1 VSEVAKGYL
10 NLVLHAHLPF
20 VYAVGEE
27 HHLEERWF
35 FEAMTESYLPL
46 LIMLERLR
54 KQNVPYALTLS
65 LSPTLLAMLDHPVL
79 ARRYESYLQRLI
91 SLAESEVSR
100 TRGQELFHRLAS
112 YYRDRLYVLQQTYLE
127 HYHRNICAGFAALAK
142 NGSVELITTC
152 ATHGYLPLMKT
163 NEAVS
168 AQIQVGLDA
177 FAARFDYRPRGIW
190 LPECGYFQGLDKVL
204 AENQLEFTFV
214 DTHGLKNAW
223 PPPQNNIYAPVRTP
237 AGVAIF
243 ARDPE
248 TSAQVWSIQSGYPG
262 NPDYREYYRDIG
274 FDLEEAYLQRF
285 LPYPVRTNTGLKY
298 WRVTGN
304 NLPKEA
310 YDPWRALERAQE
322 HAGNF
327 HFNRER
333 QIEHLATRQTAIPV
347 VTAPYDAELFGH
359 WWFEGPDFL
368 ESLLRKATEY
378 SDIYTLSTPSRYL
391 DTYGC
396 AETAELFHS
405 SWGEGGYS
413 KVWLNPKNDWLYPR
427 YHQAEKCLI
436 RHAAA
441 LPKPDPVKKQILSQ
455 MTRELLL
462 AQSSDWAFMLNAGTT
477 HQYAT
482 QRVLTHLE
490 NFSRLEAMISR
501 EQSCGAELTAME
513 ITGSDLFPELQ
524 PQSFVQE
531 QFSVL
536 AYREAEPT
544 VLMLSWE
551 YPPEIMGGL
560 ARHVED
566 LSQTLADQGQPVA
579 VLTSRTGNAASY
591 ELNNGVY
598 IYRLVPYQQ
607 AGIEI
612 DFYDW
617 VIQLNLLF
625 FNLAQQL
632 ISANKLMVLHAHDWL
647 VGAAAL
653 ELKRFWQLPLVVTI
667 HSTEFGRN
675 GGLYTEL
682 QKKIHAQEQK
692 LAEGAD
698 HLICCSYFM
707 AQEVSR
713 LFSVPLSKISVIQN
727 GVMPEKVEARRLQG
741 EERRK
746 YAKDQEAIIYFV
758 GRLVR
763 EKGVEVLMQALIS
776 VMSVFPNTKTVIS
789 GRGPMLELLK
799 ILAEEHGIAS
809 SVLFTGFVTDEE
821 RNRLL
826 ATADITVLPSLYE
839 PFGIVA
845 LEAMAAAAPLIVAD
859 VGGLGEVVRHGSDGL
874 KFPPGNHL
882 ALSAAISTLLA
893 DPSLREQLGRQGKE
907 RAVTAFSWQALAKQ
921 TSQIYKQVWEKA
933 QLARKAE

>member
-1 VSEVAKGYL
+1 MAKGHL

-20 VYAVGEE
+20 VYSAGEE

-46 LIMLERLR
+46 LIMLERL
-54 KQNVPYALTLS
+54 KNQNVPYALTFS
-65 LSPTLLAMLDHPVL
+65 FSPTLLAMLDHPVL
-79 ARRYESYLQRLI
+79 IRRYEDYLQRLI
-91 SLAESEVSR
+91 RLAESEVNR

-112 YYRDRLYVLQQTYLE
+112 YYRDRLSTLHQTYIE
-127 HYHRNICAGFAALAK
+127 YYHGNILAGFSSLAK
-142 NGSVELITTC
+142 NGNLELITTC
-152 ATHGYLPLMKT
+152 ATHGYLPLMQT

-168 AQIQVGLDA
+168 TQIQVGLDA
-177 FAARFDYRPRGIW
+177 FSARIGYRPRGIW
-190 LPECGYFQGLDKVL
+190 LPECGYFPGLDKIL

-223 PPPQNNIYAPVRTP
+223 PPPQNNVYAPVRTSS
-237 AGVAIF
+237 GVAIF

-248 TSAQVWSIQSGYPG
+248 TSSQVWSIQSGYPG

-274 FDLEEAYLQRF
+274 FDLDEAYLHRF
-285 LPYPVRTNTGLKY
+285 LPYLVRINTGLKY

-304 NLPKEA
+304 NLPKEP

-322 HAGNF
+322 HAANF

-333 QIEHLATRQTAIPV
+333 QIEHLAARQAVVPV

-368 ESLLRKATEY
+368 ESLLRKAAEC
-378 SDIYTLSTPSRYL
+378 SDIYKLSTPSRYL
-391 DTYGC
+391 DAYGC
-396 AETAELFHS
+396 SSTAELFHS

-441 LPKPDPVKKQILSQ
+441 HPKPDPEKKLILNQ

-482 QRVLTHLE
+482 QRVLAHLE
-490 NFSRLEAMISR
+490 NFSRLDTMISSG
-501 EQSCGAELTAME
+501 QNCVTELTVAE
-513 ITGSDLFPELQ
+513 ITGSDLFPVLE
-524 PQSFVQE
+524 PQSFVPE
-531 QFSVL
+531 QFSIL
-536 AYREAEPT
+536 SNREADPT

-560 ARHVED
+560 ARHMED
-566 LSQTLADQGQPVA
+566 LSETLSKQGQPVA
-579 VLTSRTGNAASY
+579 VLTSRTGNTAPY

-598 IYRLVPYQQ
+598 VYRLAPYQR
-607 AGIEI
+607 AGEDI
-612 DFYDW
+612 DFYNW
-617 VIQLNLLF
+617 VMQLNLLF

-632 ISANKLMVLHAHDWL
+632 ISANKLVVLHAHDWL

-653 ELKRFWQLPLVVTI
+653 KLKHFWQLPLVVTI

-682 QKKIHAQEQK
+682 QKKIHAEEQK

-698 HLICCSYFM
+698 QLICCSYFM

-713 LFSVPLSKISVIQN
+713 LFSVPMSKISVIQN
-727 GVMPEKVEARRLQG
+727 GVMPEKVMAKRLQG

-746 YAKDQEAIIYFV
+746 YAKDKEAIIYFI

-763 EKGVEVLMQALIS
+763 EKGVESLVRALIS
-776 VMSVFPNTKTVIS
+776 VLPLFPNTKAVIS
-789 GRGPMLELLK
+789 GKGPMLNFLK
-799 ILAEEHGIAS
+799 ILAEEHGVADSII
-809 SVLFTGFVTDEE
+809 FTGFVTDEE

-826 ATADITVLPSLYE
+826 ATADIAVLPSLYE

-845 LEAMAAAAPLIVAD
+845 LEAMAAAAPLIVSD

-893 DPSLREQLGRQGKE
+893 DPLLRERLGRQAKE
-907 RAVTAFSWQALAKQ
+907 RAVTAYSWQELAKQ
-921 TSQIYKQVWEKA
+921 TKQIYKQVWEEA
-933 QLARKAE
+933 QSARKAE

>member
-1 VSEVAKGYL
+1 MAKGHL

-20 VYAVGEE
+20 VYSAREE

-35 FEAMTESYLPL
+35 FEAMTDSYLPL
-46 LIMLERLR
+46 LIMLERLEQE
-54 KQNVPYALTLS
+54 KVPYALTLS
-65 LSPTLLAMLDHPVL
+65 LSPTLLAMLEHPVL
-79 ARRYESYLQRLI
+79 ARRYEDYLQRLI
-91 SLAESEVSR
+91 RLAESEVSR
-100 TRGQELFHRLAS
+100 TRGQELFHRLAC
-112 YYRDRLYVLQQTYLE
+112 YYRERLCVLHQIYLE
-127 HYHRNICAGFAALAK
+127 RYHSNITAGFASLAK
-142 NGSVELITTC
+142 NGKLELITTC
-152 ATHGYLPLMKT
+152 ATHGYLPLMQT
-163 NEAVS
+163 NELVN

-177 FAARFDYRPRGIW
+177 FAARFGYSPRGIW
-190 LPECGYFQGLDKVL
+190 LPECGYFPGLDKIL
-204 AENQLEFTFV
+204 AENKVEFTFV

-223 PPPQNNIYAPVRTP
+223 PPPQNNVYAPVRTP

-248 TSAQVWSIQSGYPG
+248 TSSQVWSIQSGYPG

-274 FDLEEAYLQRF
+274 FDLDEAYLQRF
-285 LPYPVRTNTGLKY
+285 LPYPVRIGTGLKY

-304 NLPKEA
+304 NLSKEP
-310 YDPWRALERAQE
+310 YDPWLALERAQE

-333 QIEHLATRQTAIPV
+333 QIEYLAARQAVIPV

-368 ESLLRKATEY
+368 ESLLRKAAEY
-378 SDIYTLSTPSRYL
+378 SDVYTLSTPSRYL
-391 DTYGC
+391 DAYGC
-396 AETAELFHS
+396 QNTAELFHS

-441 LPKPDPVKKQILSQ
+441 LPKPDAEKKLLLNQ
-455 MTRELLL
+455 MTRELFL

-482 QRVLTHLE
+482 QRVLAHLE
-490 NFSRLEAMISR
+490 NFSRLDTMISNG
-501 EQSCGAELTAME
+501 QNCGAELTAME
-513 ITGSDLFPELQ
+513 ITGSDLFPVLK
-524 PQSFVQE
+524 PQSFAPE

-536 AYREAEPT
+536 TCREAEPT

-566 LSQTLADQGQPVA
+566 LSQTLAKQGQPVA
-579 VLTSRTGNAASY
+579 VLTSRTGTTAPY
-591 ELNNGVY
+591 EQSGGVY
-598 IYRLVPYQQ
+598 VYRLAPYQK
-607 AGIEI
+607 AGEEI

-617 VIQLNLLF
+617 VMQLNLLF
-625 FNLAQQL
+625 FNLAQQ
-632 ISANKLMVLHAHDWL
+632 IVSANNTMILHAHDWL
-647 VGAAAL
+647 VGASAL
-653 ELKRFWQLPLVVTI
+653 ELKRYLQLPLVVTI

-675 GGLYTEL
+675 GGLFTDL
-682 QKKIHAQEQK
+682 QRKIHAQEQK

-698 HLICCSYFM
+698 QLICCSNFM
-707 AQEVSR
+707 AHEVSR

-727 GVMPEKVEARRLQG
+727 GVMPEKVVARRLQG

-746 YAKDQEAIIYFV
+746 YADDKEAIIYFV

-763 EKGVEVLMQALIS
+763 EKGVEVLMRALIS
-776 VMSVFPNTKTVIS
+776 VLPVFPNTKTVIS
-789 GRGPMLELLK
+789 GKGPMLELLRR
-799 ILAEEHGIAS
+799 LATEHDVADK
-809 SVLFTGFVTDEE
+809 VLFTGFVTDEE

-845 LEAMAAAAPLIVAD
+845 LEAMAAAAPLIVSD

-882 ALSAAISTLLA
+882 ALSAAINTLLA
-893 DPSLREQLGRQGKE
+893 DPLLRERLGRQGKE
-907 RAVTAFSWQALAKQ
+907 RADTAYSWQALAKQ
-921 TSQIYKQVWEKA
+921 TNQIYKQLWEEA
-933 QLARKAE
+933 QPALKAE

>member
-1 VSEVAKGYL
+1 MAKGHF

-20 VYAVGEE
+20 VYSAKEE

-46 LIMLERLR
+46 LVVLERLR
-54 KQNVPYALTLS
+54 KQNVDYALTLS
-65 LSPTLLAMLDHPVL
+65 LSPTLLSMLNHPVL
-79 ARRYESYLQRLI
+79 ARRYEDYLQRLLR
-91 SLAESEVSR
+91 LAESEVRR
-100 TRGQELFHRLAS
+100 TKGQEAFQRLAC
-112 YYRDRLYVLQQTYLE
+112 YYRDRLYTLQQTYLE
-127 HYHRNICAGFAALAK
+127 HYHGNITAGFATLAE
-142 NGSVELITTC
+142 NGNLELITTC
-152 ATHGYLPLMKT
+152 ATHGYLPLMQT

-168 AQIQVGLDA
+168 AQIEVGLDA
-177 FAARFDYRPRGIW
+177 FTACFGYRPRGIW
-190 LPECGYFQGLDKVL
+190 LPECGYFPGLDKIL
-204 AENQLEFTFV
+204 FKNQVEFTFV
-214 DTHGLKNAW
+214 DTHGLRNAW
-223 PPPQNNIYAPVRTP
+223 PPPQNNVYAPVRTP

-248 TSAQVWSIQSGYPG
+248 TSAQVWSNQSGYPG
-262 NPDYREYYRDIG
+262 DHDYREYYRDIG
-274 FDLEEAYLQRF
+274 FDLDEAYLRNF
-285 LPYPVRTNTGLKY
+285 LPYPVRVNTGFKY

-304 NLPKEA
+304 NLPKEP
-310 YDPWRALERAQE
+310 YNPWQALERARE

-333 QIEHLATRQTAIPV
+333 QIEFLAAAQSAVPV

-359 WWFEGPDFL
+359 WWFEGSDFL
-368 ESLLRKATEY
+368 ESLFRKAAEY
-378 SDIYTLSTPSRYL
+378 SDVYTLSTPSRYL
-391 DTYGC
+391 DAFGC
-396 AETAELFHS
+396 PDTAELFHS

-427 YHQAEKCLI
+427 YHQAEKRLI
-436 RHAAA
+436 RRAAA
-441 LPKPDPVKKQILSQ
+441 LPNPDQEKKLILNQ

-482 QRVLTHLE
+482 HRVLAHLE
-490 NFSRLEAMISR
+490 NFSRLDKMIANG
-501 EQSCGAELTAME
+501 QNCAPELSAME
-513 ITGSDLFPELQ
+513 MTGSDIFPILR
-524 PQSFVQE
+524 PQSFVTE

-536 AYREAEPT
+536 SSREAEPT

-566 LSQTLADQGQPVA
+566 LSQTLAKQGQPVA
-579 VLTSRTGNAASY
+579 VLTSRSGNTPSY
-591 ELNNGVY
+591 ELNDGVSV
-598 IYRLVPYQQ
+598 YRLSPYQK
-607 AGIEI
+607 AGEEI

-617 VIQLNLLF
+617 VMQLNLLF

-632 ISANKLMVLHAHDWL
+632 ISSNKLIVLHAHDWL
-647 VGAAAL
+647 VGTAAL
-653 ELKRFWQLPLVVTI
+653 ELKRYWQLPLVVTI

-675 GGLYTEL
+675 GGLYTDL

-698 HLICCSYFM
+698 QLICCSEFM
-707 AQEVSR
+707 ALEVSR

-727 GVMPEKVEARRLQG
+727 GVMPEKVAALRLQA
-741 EERRK
+741 EQRRR
-746 YAKDQEAIIYFV
+746 YANDNEAIIYFI

-763 EKGVEVLMQALIS
+763 EKGVEVLIKSLTS
-776 VMSVFPNTKTVIS
+776 VLPVFPNTKTVIS
-789 GRGPMLELLK
+789 GKGPMLPLLK
-799 ILAEEHGIAS
+799 KQAEEYGIADN
-809 SVLFTGFVTDEE
+809 VLFTGFVTDEE

-845 LEAMAAAAPLIVAD
+845 LEAMATAAPLIVSD
-859 VGGLGEVVRHGSDGL
+859 VGGLGEVVRHGCDGL

-882 ALSAAISTLLA
+882 ALSAAINTLLA
-893 DPSLREQLGRQGKE
+893 DPPLRERLGRQGRE
-907 RAVTAFSWQALAKQ
+907 RAIAAYSWQTLAKQ
-921 TSQIYKQVWEKA
+921 TNQIYKKVWEDT
-933 QLARKAE
+933 QPTQKAE

>member
-1 VSEVAKGYL
+1 MAKGYL

-20 VYAVGEE
+20 VYAAKEE

-46 LIMLERLR
+46 LIMLERL
-54 KQNVPYALTLS
+54 KHQNVPYALTLS

-79 ARRYESYLQRLI
+79 AKRYQGYLQRLI
-91 SLAESEVSR
+91 RLAESEISR
-100 TRGQELFHRLAS
+100 TRGQEPFHRLAGF
-112 YYRDRLYVLQQTYLE
+112 YRDRLCVLHQTYLE
-127 HYHRNICAGFAALAK
+127 HYHGDITAGFAALAEK
-142 NGSVELITTC
+142 GRLELITTC
-152 ATHGYLPLMKT
+152 ATHGYLPLLKT
-163 NEAVS
+163 KEAVNM
-168 AQIQVGLDA
+168 QIQVGLDA
-177 FAARFDYRPRGIW
+177 FAARFGYRPRGIW
-190 LPECGYFQGLDKVL
+190 LPECGHFPGLDKIL
-204 AENQLEFTFV
+204 AENQIEFTFV
-214 DTHGLKNAW
+214 DTHGLKNAF
-223 PPPQNNIYAPVRTP
+223 PSPQNYVYAPVRTP

-248 TSAQVWSIQSGYPG
+248 TSSQVWSIQSGYPG

-274 FDLEEAYLQRF
+274 FDLEETYLQRF
-285 LPYPVRTNTGLKY
+285 LPYPVRVNTGLKY

-304 NLPKEA
+304 NQAKEP
-310 YDPWRALERAQE
+310 YNPWLALERAQE

-333 QIEHLATRQTAIPV
+333 QVEHLAGVQAAVPV

-368 ESLLRKATEY
+368 ESLIRKVAEY
-378 SDIYTLSTPSRYL
+378 PDSYTLSTPSRYL
-391 DTYGC
+391 DAFGC
-396 AETAELFHS
+396 PHTAELYHS

-427 YHQAEKCLI
+427 YHQAEIYLI
-436 RHAAA
+436 RQTTAF
-441 LPKPDPVKKQILSQ
+441 PKPDPEKKLILSQ

-477 HQYAT
+477 HQYAA
-482 QRVLTHLE
+482 QRALAHLE
-490 NFSRLEAMISR
+490 KFNCLNTMLSTAQTCSAEA
-501 EQSCGAELTAME
+501 TAVE
-513 ITGSDLFPELQ
+513 ITESDIFPALQ
-524 PQSFVQE
+524 PLAFVPESF
-531 QFSVL
+531 SNL
-536 AYREAEPT
+536 SGREAEPT

-566 LSQTLADQGQPVA
+566 LSQTLAQQRQPVA
-579 VLTSRTGNAASY
+579 VLTSRTGNAAPY
-591 ELNNGVY
+591 EYNNGVHV
-598 IYRLVPYQQ
+598 YRAAPYQQ
-607 AGIEI
+607 AGIDM
-612 DFYDW
+612 DFYGW
-617 VIQLNLLF
+617 VVQLNLLF
-625 FNLAQQL
+625 FNFAQQL
-632 ISANKLMVLHAHDWL
+632 ISAGKPAVLHAHDWL

-653 ELKRFWQLPLVVTI
+653 ELKKFWQLPLVVTI

-675 GGLYTEL
+675 GGLFTEL
-682 QKKIHAQEQK
+682 QRKIHAQEQQ
-692 LAEGAD
+692 LVAGANQ
-698 HLICCSYFM
+698 LICCSYFM

-713 LFSVPLSKISVIQN
+713 LFSVPLSKISVLQN
-727 GVMPEKVEARRLQG
+727 GVMPEKVKARRLQG

-746 YAKDQEAIIYFV
+746 YAKDNEAIIYFV

-763 EKGVEVLMQALIS
+763 EKGVDVLIQALIS
-776 VMSVFPNTKTVIS
+776 VLPVFPNTKTVIS

-799 ILAEEHGIAS
+799 RLAEEYGIADS
-809 SVLFTGFVTDEE
+809 LLFTGFVTDEE

-845 LEAMAAAAPLIVAD
+845 LEAMAAAAPLIVSD

-893 DPSLREQLGRQGKE
+893 DQSLRERLGRQGKE
-907 RAVTAFSWQALAKQ
+907 RAVAAYSWQALAEQ
-921 TSQIYKQVWEKA
+921 TKQIYKQVWEEA
-933 QLARKAE
+933 QLTRKAE